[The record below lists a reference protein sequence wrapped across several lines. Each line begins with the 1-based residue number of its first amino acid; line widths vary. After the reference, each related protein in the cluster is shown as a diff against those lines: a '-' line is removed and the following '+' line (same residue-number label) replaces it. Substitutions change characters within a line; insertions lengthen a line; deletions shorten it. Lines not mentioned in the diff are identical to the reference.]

1 MPYVSSD
8 LVAVYHAMLGR
19 LDAIEAGQHALRQ
32 LLEGHHQGLAT
43 GTEAALVQAVFAVA
57 GGREFTAQELIDMAH
72 RPGEPERAL
81 RILMG
86 MARLRSA
93 RAAGKALAAAAG
105 RPCADTGLVL
115 QRIDRGGRACLWLVS
130 NQPKPASR

>member
-1 MPYVSSD
+1 MPYHSAELVD
-8 LVAVYHAMLGR
+8 LVQALHADLRDLRKMY
-19 LDAIEAGQHALRQ
+19 EADRAGI
-32 LLEGHHQGLAT
+32 AT
-43 GTEAALVQAVFAVA
+43 ADDAALVAAVFAVA
-57 GGREFTAQELIDMAH
+57 GSHRFTAQQLIDLAH
-72 RPGEPERAL
+72 QPGDPERGLRAL
-81 RILMG
+81 LG
-86 MARLRSA
+86 DRLRSA